1 MPRKVPPTERLPIQP
16 DLEPTVVGRC
26 CEAWYCA
33 YEKAAGQGRGELSCG
48 LRANA
53 AYRAA
58 MPPLTCAENVPGF
71 VACVAHGLLLG
82 TIVDSIAT
90 RLFHAA
96 QVVSRACK
104 SSSSRSQAASR
115 IKYSSAKTVS
125 QEQAMSAEIPHEEGD
140 APKKNFTA
148 KL

>member
-1 MPRKVPPTERLPIQP
+1 MPRKVPPTERLPIP
-16 DLEPTVVGRC
+16 HDLEPTAIGRC

-90 RLFHAA
+90 RLVNAA

-104 SSSSRSQAASR
+104 SSSPKSRSRSQATRQTQSPTAN
-115 IKYSSAKTVS
+115 TVS
-125 QEQAMSAEIPHEEGD
+125 PEQP
-140 APKKNFTA
+140 
-148 KL
+148 